1 MNGRLPPAT
10 SILRTIRSPVRKELA
25 RPLGVPA
32 YTVDQVLRQLI
43 QRARALN
50 LKHARPTAP
59 YDQRSGEARLQSDYR
74 HLEPGSEAAT
84 VKKSRSK
91 YKPSRKLRVIMLADD
106 KLLPVGDLK
115 DFSEKQ
121 RELRKTEFDV
131 RDALEELGHEIVAI
145 GVSDDLSTIR
155 GAIDAHKP
163 HIAFNLVEEFDGIGR
178 FDQHVVSYLELR
190 KQPYTGCNPR
200 GLTLAR
206 DKALTKKILA
216 YEGIKVPEFA
226 VFPQRRAFKRPERL
240 AFPLF
245 VKSLTEEGSAGLS
258 SASLVDDEEKLAER
272 IKFIHRTTKSTA
284 IAEQYIEGREI
295 YVGVMGNDRITTLP
309 AWEFSSTKDSDKPL
323 IATDRAKWDPEYQRQ
338 HGLKTGPAK
347 LIRESSATAGQHV
360 EGDLPG
366 VGHERL
372 RASRLP
378 PYGNRRRL
386 PPRGQS
392 QPADR
397 QGRGLRQD
405 QRCTSGFPILEL
417 IDQLLRL
424 GMRYVPNRLIG

>member
-1 MNGRLPPAT
+1 
-10 SILRTIRSPVRKELA
+10 
-25 RPLGVPA
+25 
-32 YTVDQVLRQLI
+32 
-43 QRARALN
+43 
-50 LKHARPTAP
+50 
-59 YDQRSGEARLQSDYR
+59 
-74 HLEPGSEAAT
+74 

-91 YKPSRKLRVIMLADD
+91 YQPSRKLRVIMLADD
-106 KLLPVGDLK
+106 KLLPVGDLN

-121 RELRKTEFDV
+121 QELRKTEFDV
-131 RDALEELGHEIVAI
+131 RDALEQLGHEIVAI

-226 VFPQRRAFKRPERL
+226 VFPQRRAFKRPAQL

-258 SASLVDDEEKLAER
+258 SASLVDDEAKLAER

-284 IAEQYIEGREI
+284 IAEQYIDGREI

-309 AWEFSSTKDSDKPL
+309 AWEFSSTKGSDKPL

-347 LIRESSATAGQHV
+347 LSEKIQQQLASTSKEIYRALGMSGYARLDYRLTQTGDAYLLEANPNPQIAKDEDFARSALHMGISY
-360 EGDLPG
+360 P
-366 VGHERL
+366 
-372 RASRLP
+372 
-378 PYGNRRRL
+378 
-386 PPRGQS
+386 
-392 QPADR
+392 
-397 QGRGLRQD
+397 
-405 QRCTSGFPILEL
+405 EL

-424 GMRYVPNRLIG
+424 GMRYVPNRLMG